1 MQIYKTFLKM
11 LIRNLP
17 SGVLY
22 LGIFIGIAIIVA
34 NNNQNNEISSFTSS
48 KADVAVIDNDNS
60 ELSKSLADYIGSC
73 HNIVSISENEDKWAD
88 ELFYRTVDYI
98 LVINKGLQDGV
109 TGKSYADMLES
120 YSAPDSNTSYI
131 VQSQAESY
139 MQNVSACLDS
149 GYSMDEACIKASEIA
164 KIQVDVNIYGADA
177 ADSGAA
183 SDAMP
188 AVKTISYFFTF
199 FPYVILCLLINTL
212 GSTLI
217 VWNKPELKARTAVS
231 GTSFAARNAGIVG
244 AMLTFSCIIIMIFT
258 VVCVVMYKD
267 DFFTK
272 ATLYFGLNA
281 LCYMLVSISVT
292 FLIAQLSKKLSALS
306 IWSNIIGLSTSFLCG
321 VFVTRDLLP
330 DKVVA
335 FSKCLPTYWYINVT
349 EELKYYKGSLSSN
362 SWISMGIQL
371 LFAAAIMVIS
381 LVVIKSRQRK
391 QEMA

>member
-1 MQIYKTFLKM
+1 MSI
-11 LIRNLP
+11 
-17 SGVLY
+17 
-22 LGIFIGIAIIVA
+22 
-34 NNNQNNEISSFTSS
+34 
-48 KADVAVIDNDNS
+48 NDNK
-60 ELSKSLADYIGSC
+60 E
-73 HNIVSISENEDKWAD
+73 KWAD
-88 ELFYRTVDYI
+88 DLFYRTVDYI
-98 LVINKGLQDGV
+98 LVINKGFEDGMA
-109 TGKSYADMLES
+109 GNSYADMLES

-139 MQNVSACLDS
+139 IQNVSACLNS
-149 GYSMDEACIKASEIA
+149 GLSMGEACKKAADIA
-164 KIQVDVNIYGADA
+164 KIHVDVAL
-177 ADSGAA
+177 SG
-183 SDAMP
+183 SGKNDDVTDAMP
-188 AVKTISYFFTF
+188 AVKTISYFFTY

-217 VWNKPELKARTAVS
+217 IWNKPELKARTAVS
-231 GTSFAARNAGIVG
+231 GTSFAARNAGIVFG
-244 AMLTFSCIIIMIFT
+244 MLTFASIVILIFT
-258 VVCVVMYKD
+258 AVCVVMYKD

-321 VFVTRDLLP
+321 VFVSRELLP

-335 FSKCLPTYWYINVT
+335 LSKCLPTYWYINVT

-381 LVVIKSRQRK
+381 LVVIKSRQSK

>member
-17 SGVLY
+17 SGLLY
-22 LGIFIGIAIIVA
+22 LGIFVGIAIAVT
-34 NNNQNNEISSFTSS
+34 NNSQHKDMASFTSS
-48 KADVAVIDNDNS
+48 KVNVAVIDDDNS
-60 ELSKSLADYIGSC
+60 ELSKSLADYISSC
-73 HNIVSISENEDKWAD
+73 HNIVNISDNKEKWAD

-98 LVINKGLQDGV
+98 LVINKGFEDGMA
-109 TGKSYADMLES
+109 GNSYADMLES

-139 MQNVSACLDS
+139 IQNVSACLNS
-149 GYSMDEACIKASEIA
+149 GLSMGEACKKAADIA
-164 KIQVDVNIYGADA
+164 KIHVDVTL
-177 ADSGAA
+177 SGAGKNDDI

-199 FPYVILCLLINTL
+199 FPYVVLCLLINTL

-217 VWNKPELKARTAVS
+217 IWNKPELKARTAVS
-231 GTSFAARNAGIVG
+231 GTSFAARNAGIVFG
-244 AMLTFSCIIIMIFT
+244 MLTFAFIVIIIFT
-258 VVCVVMYKD
+258 AVCVVMYKD

-292 FLIAQLSKKLSALS
+292 YLIAQLSKKLSALS

-321 VFVTRDLLP
+321 VFVSRELLP

-335 FSKCLPTYWYINVT
+335 LSKCLPTYWYINVT
-349 EELKYYKGSLSSN
+349 EELKYYNGSSLSRN

-371 LFAAAIMVIS
+371 LFAAAIMIIS
-381 LVVIKSRQRK
+381 LVVIKSRQSK

>member
-11 LIRNLP
+11 LIRNMP
-17 SGVLY
+17 SGMLY
-22 LGIFIGIAIIVA
+22 LGIFISIAIVVA
-34 NNNQNNEISSFTSS
+34 NNNQNNDISSFTSS
-48 KADVAVIDNDNS
+48 RADVAVIDNDNT
-60 ELSKSLADYIGSC
+60 ELSEALKDYIGSC
-73 HNIVSISENEDKWAD
+73 HNIVNISDDKEKWTD

-98 LVINKGLQDGV
+98 LVINKGFEDGV
-109 TGKSYADMLES
+109 TGRSYADKLES

-139 MQNVSACLDS
+139 MQNVCACLDS
-149 GYSMDEACIKASEIA
+149 GYSMEESCKKAADIA
-164 KIQVDVNIYGADA
+164 QIQVNVTLSGADKNE
-177 ADSGAA
+177 DV

-188 AVKTISYFFTF
+188 AVNTISYFFTF

-244 AMLTFSCIIIMIFT
+244 AMFTFSCIIIMIFT

-281 LCYMLVSISVT
+281 LCYMLVSLSVT

-349 EELKYYKGSLSSN
+349 EELKYYNGSLSSN

-381 LVVIKSRQRK
+381 LVVIKNRQSK